1 MQSVVTVAEL
11 LEALELKHL
20 EPNFR
25 SAGVDGAALLEA
37 TDESLAAIGIAKP
50 EDRAELLWAL
60 DRLREAPAAT
70 PDPATIDP
78 VAQALGRLRDLKQLL
93 DANLIDEAEF
103 RLMKTRVLLR
113 AQPNVD
119 QARADR
125 VAAVKFAKEQAKAR
139 KARERD
145 PNAVQIHRGT
155 AIFLAVALGP
165 VGADRFYAGH
175 FMLGFF
181 KLAVSF
187 IWIYL
192 ATSVVYTTSRPPGFN
207 YHETRLIATGIFAWV
222 AWCWY
227 ILDIVFVASGH
238 ARVSGGVREDGKG
251 RPIEW
256 V

>member
-20 EPNFR
+20 EPSFR
-25 SAGVDGAALLEA
+25 AAGLDGSALLEV
-37 TDESLAAIGIAKP
+37 TDESLAAIGISKA
-50 EDRAELLWAL
+50 EDRAELLWAI
-60 DRLREAPAAT
+60 DRLREAPAGP

-78 VAQALGRLRDLKQLL
+78 VAQALVRLRDLKQLL

-103 RLMKTRVLLR
+103 RALKTRILLR

-119 QARADR
+119 PAKADR
-125 VAAVKFAKEQAKAR
+125 VASVRLAREEKAQKR
-139 KARERD
+139 PERD

-165 VGADRFYAGH
+165 LGADRFYSGH
-175 FMLGFF
+175 FLLGLF
-181 KLAVSF
+181 KLSVTF
-187 IWIYL
+187 IWVYL
-192 ATSVVYTTSRPPGFN
+192 ATTVVYSTSRAPGFG
-207 YHETRLIATGIFAWV
+207 YHETRLAATAIFMWV
-222 AWCWY
+222 SWCWY
-227 ILDIVFVASGH
+227 ALDVVFVASGH
-238 ARVSGGVREDGKG
+238 ARVSGGVREDGRG

>member
-1 MQSVVTVAEL
+1 MQSAVTVAEL

-25 SAGVDGAALLEA
+25 NVGLDGAALLDA
-37 TDESLAAIGIAKP
+37 TDDSLAAIGIAKP
-50 EDRAELLWAL
+50 EERAELLWAI
-60 DRLREAPAAT
+60 DRLREAPAPA

-78 VAQALGRLRDLKQLL
+78 VAQALGRLRELKQML
-93 DANLIDEAEF
+93 DAGLMDEAEF
-103 RLMKTRVLLR
+103 RLMKSRVLLR

-119 QARADR
+119 AARADR
-125 VAAVKFAKEQAKAR
+125 VAAVKFAKEQARAR
-139 KARERD
+139 KGRERD

-165 VGADRFYAGH
+165 IGADRFYAGH
-175 FMLGFF
+175 FLLGFF

-192 ATSVVYTTSRPPGFN
+192 ATSVVYSTSRPPGFG
-207 YHETRLIATGIFAWV
+207 YHETRLIATSIFAWV

-227 ILDIVFVASGH
+227 VLDVVFVASGH